1 MMQSQLLD
9 LADRAAAALGAFRR
23 PMSAPML
30 IELAQRRTRL
40 SDFGDR
46 LFEEPL
52 ELLIKSYEEE
62 ADLSTFGRMAARWD
76 AERFLSN
83 RLVIREAEKRDP
95 AILAQPIE
103 RPIFITGMPRSGT
116 TFLHEL
122 LAHDPANRVVRCWET
137 IYPYPAQLDR
147 PRDADERRRKVARQL
162 AMFARLAPEIRSI
175 HPISADSPQECT
187 EIHGHTFASM
197 RFDTTHDVPS
207 YRDWLEQADLTGSY
221 QFQHR
226 FLQHLQHQKGC
237 GTWVLKCPDHVF
249 ALDALRAVY
258 PDARLIYLHRDPVDV
273 LASVAKLTEVLRRP
287 FARRVDPHAIGRVV
301 SEHWAEGADILVD
314 EMTASNAWRDDIVHL
329 KFRDLVADPLR
340 TVAALYERFGMTVSP
355 ALADGIRASVAERE
369 NDDTARL
376 KGRLEDYGL
385 DAQAERQRFRH
396 YVACFG
402 V

>member
-1 MMQSQLLD
+1 MMHSQLLD

-23 PMSAPML
+23 PMSAATL

-40 SDFGDR
+40 DDFGDR
-46 LFEEPL
+46 DFEEPL
-52 ELLIKSYEEE
+52 AVLIRSYEEE
-62 ADLSTFGRMAARWD
+62 ANLSTFGRMAARWD
-76 AERFLSN
+76 VERFLSN

-95 AILAQPIE
+95 AILAEPIE
-103 RPIFITGMPRSGT
+103 RPIFITGLPRSGT

-122 LAHDPANRVVRCWET
+122 LAHDPANRAVRCWET
-137 IYPYPAQLDR
+137 IYPYPARFDR
-147 PRDADERRRKVARQL
+147 PNDADERRRKVDRQL

-175 HPISADSPQECT
+175 HPMRAESPQECT
-187 EIHGHTFASM
+187 EIHGHTFASL

-207 YRDWLEQADLTGSY
+207 YRDWLEQADLTGAY
-221 QFQHR
+221 QFHRR
-226 FLQHLQHQKGC
+226 FLQHMQHQKGR
-237 GTWVLKCPDHVF
+237 GSWVLKCPDHVF

-258 PDARLIYLHRDPVDV
+258 PDARLVFLHRDPVDV

-287 FARRVDPHAIGRVV
+287 FARRVDPHAIGRQV
-301 SEHWAEGADILVD
+301 SEQWSEGAGILV
-314 EMTASNAWRDDIVHL
+314 EQMTGATAWRDDIVHL

-340 TVAALYERFGMTVSP
+340 TVAALYERFGRTVSP
-355 ALADGIRASVAERE
+355 ALADGIRARVSERA

-385 DAQAERQRFRH
+385 DAEVERQRFRH
-396 YVACFG
+396 YVSCFG